1 MVWCPLSFISLN
13 SERSSIL
20 KWAYG
25 INLFSSFRLMTRQFP
40 LSFSLLKTECLKIDP
55 LISSLKKILLSSAFP
70 KFTDPPTLFP
80 HLTLLWLFVLL
91 TVLDKKWK
99 GYSIFELF
107 LRLLGFLSTFSS
119 FLGTPSISLPWVDL
133 KFSEEIEI
141 LLVGVFDWI
150 LCVIGVL
157 ECWEVVSEKIILP
170 PFGITE
176 YYGRVWMMELLLI
189 SLLVRNREILFLT
202 SSSAGDVDCSFCWL
216 STSQNFLDF
225 DFDDNNLATE
235 SFSLKVYKACCCFKT
250 L

>member
-40 LSFSLLKTECLKIDP
+40 LSFSPLKTECLKIDP

-70 KFTDPPTLFP
+70 KFADPPTLFP

-150 LCVIGVL
+150 LCVIGVM
-157 ECWEVVSEKIILP
+157 ECWEVVSEKNNITSFWHCWILWTSLDDGTSP
-170 PFGITE
+170 TVSFG
-176 YYGRVWMMELLLI
+176 WKQ
-189 SLLVRNREILFLT
+189 
-202 SSSAGDVDCSFCWL
+202 GDSVF
-216 STSQNFLDF
+216 NIF
-225 DFDDNNLATE
+225 
-235 SFSLKVYKACCCFKT
+235 
-250 L
+250 